1 MAQRPAN
8 TYVSQVFNFGV
19 DKKIPLGFVNV
30 VFNKNGTMAGYMNNG
45 KFYAL
50 GEKLPETK
58 SKEDV
63 KKRYSGSI
71 AERIAE
77 AEKEVEESRK
87 AAEFAD
93 KKSRDE
99 MGQKEA
105 TARGDIYDNYANSL
119 KPQINEYEFKLDFYA
134 RKIALGDKLSII
146 EENEIKDIS
155 KKYASIKKAYNEA
168 RFDALDMYYG
178 KKETAETPTGKKIA
192 QGKVEIPKTT
202 TAETPA
208 ATPATTPVATPVAT
222 GADKGKSATA
232 TPPAAG
238 TPVKTGSG
246 DKGNIKVADNIPLD
260 TQTFESTFTTG
271 GVPAGYVPSEE
282 AGAKRV
288 TTAGDIAERYG
299 LSEALF
305 KNIPSLKA
313 IFEDYVNPKK
323 KMTDDEF
330 IRRIRNDVW
339 YKKNSAGIKQRFVQY
354 YNYRD
359 LQESGQETGTTQYEQ
374 DIESIVR
381 SLEKRAVEIGSAAA
395 NDPIALRKA
404 AENLYLTNKED
415 DTTYIDDFLASAIK
429 PIAGMIGG
437 RVTEGYSGAALQNY
451 NALVKAARD
460 NGFQVSDILPGG
472 TNEQQVIQGIAS
484 GKIDINRVIADARKL
499 AAQGQPQY
507 VRDLLA
513 QGYNLAQ
520 VFQPYRQTM
529 ATVLEIGDADQI
541 DLNDPLLRSAITDK
555 GDMNLYDFKKALR
568 QDSRWQYTEQAKSD
582 VSTAA
587 LNVLRDFGFQ
597 G

>member
-1 MAQRPAN
+1 MAQRPSN

-19 DKKIPLGFVNV
+19 DKNIPLGFVNV
-30 VFNKNGTMAGYMNNG
+30 VFNKNGTMAGYIKGN
-45 KFYAL
+45 KFYNL
-50 GEKLPETK
+50 GEKIEQDK

-63 KKRYSGSI
+63 KKRYAGSI
-71 AERIAE
+71 ADRIAE
-77 AEKEVEESRK
+77 AEKEVAESRK
-87 AAEFAD
+87 AAEFAAS
-93 KKSRDE
+93 KNRDE
-99 MGQKEA
+99 MTQKEA

-119 KPQINEYEFKLDFYA
+119 KPQIDEYEFKLDFYA
-134 RKIALGDKLSII
+134 RKIALGDKLSSI

-168 RFDALDMYYG
+168 RFDAVEMYYG
-178 KKETAETPTGKKIA
+178 KKDAAETPTGKKIE
-192 QGKVEIPKTT
+192 QGKIIVPKSNAPETSVKETPVSKKTT
-202 TAETPA
+202 ETPLA
-208 ATPATTPVATPVAT
+208 KEKPTTPTSPTPS
-222 GADKGKSATA
+222 K
-232 TPPAAG
+232 
-238 TPVKTGSG
+238 PVTQ
-246 DKGNIKVADNIPLD
+246 DKGNIKVDDSIPLD

-271 GVPAGYVPSEE
+271 GVPAGYIPSEE
-282 AGAKRV
+282 AGAKKL
-288 TTAGDIAERYG
+288 TTATDIAERYG

-305 KNIPSLKA
+305 KNVPSLQT
-313 IFEDYVNPKK
+313 IFNDYVNPKK

-359 LQESGQETGTTQYEQ
+359 LQESGQEDGTTQYEQ
-374 DIESIVR
+374 DIEKIVR
-381 SLEKRAVEIGSAAA
+381 NLEKRAIEIGSAAA
-395 NDPIALRKA
+395 SDPIALRKA

-415 DTTYIDDFLASAIK
+415 DTTYVDDFLASAIR
-429 PIAGMIGG
+429 PVSGMIGG

-472 TNEQQVIQGIAS
+472 ANEQQVLQGIAS
-484 GKIDINRVIADARKL
+484 GKIDINRVAADARKL

-513 QGYNLAQ
+513 QGYSLSQ

-529 ATVLEIGDADQI
+529 ATILEIGDADQI

-568 QDSRWQYTEQAKSD
+568 QDNRWQYTGQAKAD

-587 LNVLRDFGFQ
+587 LTVLRDFGFQ